1 LLAAQDGMELQ
12 AFVAVVKEQI
22 VGVAVIRRE
31 EVSYSYY
38 NLFYSLGMSYP
49 SSMDERLRRPL
60 CNQKIAGSN
69 PASGHLATHFRK
81 EI

>member
-1 LLAAQDGMELQ
+1 VCIELLSVTNVCNVTNVLLAAQDGMELQ

-49 SSMDERLRRPL
+49 SSMD
-60 CNQKIAGSN
+60 
-69 PASGHLATHFRK
+69 
-81 EI
+81 